1 MVPVLLEEVIAAVAC
16 LATFDFEIAAKFGQ
30 PLDLPL
36 VANLDLQLHS
46 VLIFLATSLR
56 RSDGKG
62 SYKKAK

>member
-1 MVPVLLEEVIAAVAC
+1 MVQVLQGEVMGAGAC
-16 LATFDFEIAAKFGQ
+16 LATSDFEVAAKFGQ